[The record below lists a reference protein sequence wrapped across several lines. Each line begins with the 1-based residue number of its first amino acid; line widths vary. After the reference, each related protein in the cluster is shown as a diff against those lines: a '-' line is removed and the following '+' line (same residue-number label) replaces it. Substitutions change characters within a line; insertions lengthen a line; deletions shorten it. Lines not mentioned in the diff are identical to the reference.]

1 MKVVI
6 IEDEPLARKELG
18 RLIHTLDSGI
28 EIVAGLASVT
38 ESITWFEKDRM
49 VDLVFMD
56 IQLSDGMSFEIFERI
71 DPFVPVIFTT
81 AFDEYAIQA
90 FKVNSIDYLLKPID
104 TKELAAALKKYKYL
118 KHQFERPRLQQICRL
133 YDAVGNNYKTRFVS
147 KIGDNFTSI
156 RVESIAYFY
165 AEHKS
170 VSLVTREGKEYLIDY
185 TLDHLKTLIDP
196 AHFFRLNRQY
206 IVRIDAITKVSK
218 FFHGR
223 LIVQFQHQ
231 NRDKVLVSRNRARDF
246 KQWLDY

>member
-6 IEDEPLARKELG
+6 IEDEPLARQELG
-18 RLIHTLDSGI
+18 RLIHTLDNGI
-28 EIVAGLASVT
+28 EIVAELSSVA
-38 ESITWFEKDRM
+38 ESITWFETDRM
-49 VDLVFMD
+49 MDLVFMD
-56 IQLSDGMSFEIFERI
+56 IQLSDGMSFEIFERV

-104 TKELAAALKKYKYL
+104 TRELAAALEKYKHL
-118 KHQFERPRLQQICRL
+118 QHHDRSRLHQVSRL
-133 YDAVGNNYKTRFVS
+133 YDAVGGSYKTRFVS
-147 KIGDNFTSI
+147 KIGDNFKSI
-156 RVESIAYFY
+156 PVESIAYFY

-170 VSLVTREGKEYLIDY
+170 VSLVTQEGKEYLIDY
-185 TLDHLKTLIDP
+185 TLDHLKWLIDP
-196 AHFFRLNRQY
+196 ALFFRLNRQY

-223 LIVQFQHQ
+223 LEVQFQHQ
-231 NRDKVLVSRNRARDF
+231 NRDNVLVSRNRASDF